1 MLDIGG
7 FFYPSCIALLFC
19 QNGSLVAI
27 GDFGTEFVGKAAKQR
42 TMAAEPRKMAPAVRT
57 MATEINYVK
66 PFS

>member
-1 MLDIGG
+1 MAVRCQYFPLK
-7 FFYPSCIALLFC
+7 PLEPLELF
-19 QNGSLVAI
+19 SLSL
-27 GDFGTEFVGKAAKQR
+27 FGTEFVHKAAKLR